1 MASYKST
8 TSYLR
13 YLQPQHQT
21 ATKYDTMVAA
31 VKNNAKV
38 KTYNFKRSW
47 SNKAQFDAK
56 SFVRRSKDGHRAKA
70 SYYNDERPSL
80 ENSRLK
86 PQSSDLQKFKHQQQR
101 RRKLKLQNKVS
112 NKRPC
117 SKEKKL
123 LHMPKLAPRCCGR
136 VENLAKTSALL
147 KNSAHPLSETTRQ

>member
-1 MASYKST
+1 M
-8 TSYLR
+8 
-13 YLQPQHQT
+13 
-21 ATKYDTMVAA
+21 MVAA

-38 KTYNFKRSW
+38 KTYNFKSSW

-56 SFVRRSKDGHRAKA
+56 SFVRRSKDGHKARA

-117 SKEKKL
+117 SKEKNSFTCVNSHHVAVEGWKIWPKL
-123 LHMPKLAPRCCGR
+123 LHF
-136 VENLAKTSALL
+136 
-147 KNSAHPLSETTRQ
+147 